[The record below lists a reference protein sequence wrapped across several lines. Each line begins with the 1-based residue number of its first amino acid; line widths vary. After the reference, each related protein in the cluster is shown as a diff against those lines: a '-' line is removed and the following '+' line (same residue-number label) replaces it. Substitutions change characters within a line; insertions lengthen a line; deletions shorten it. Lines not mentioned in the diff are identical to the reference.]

1 MLGDQRSRLL
11 RYGIVAGVA
20 VLALLVRVLLQPI
33 PEQQIVFLLF
43 TLALT
48 VSAAYGGLGP
58 GLLATAGTAVVGTF
72 FFLGSR
78 HSFSISPAEQAM
90 QIALLLMVAV
100 ATSWLADE
108 FRWFRRTAKKYAT
121 RPQESEERFQAPIEQ
136 SSDTVV
142 LNSSDGKARVSSL
155 GEQKSL
161 LLRYGIVVGVGGLA
175 LLVRVLLQP
184 VLEQQAVF
192 LLFTLSVM
200 VSAAYGGLGPGLF
213 ATAGTA
219 AVATFFFL
227 GPGHSLSVSP
237 AEQEMQIALFLMVG
251 IATSWLADEFH
262 WARITAKKNATQV
275 QESEARFRALIEH
288 SSDAIAL
295 GSSDGRIVYAS
306 PSTDRVLGYAPEEFI
321 GQKAFDIIDPDDHAR
336 LRILLGELLT
346 HPERVIIAETRARH
360 KDGSWRLVESV
371 ATNLLSDPAVG
382 AIVFNFR
389 DVTERRRTEQ
399 VLRGSEDR
407 YRAITE
413 TASDG
418 IITVDEQSTI
428 VFANKM
434 AGTIFGYESSD
445 LLHQNLTLLMP
456 DYRRH
461 IHNASLEPGDKH
473 LPWAA
478 AEIAGLRKDGSEI
491 LLEMSFAEFLND
503 EKSFYTGVFR
513 DVTLRKYQ
521 DEQLRQTQKLESL
534 GVLAGGVAHDF
545 NNLLVSI
552 MGNASLALE
561 ILPKE
566 SPASSRLHD
575 LVQAAKQ
582 AAHLTRQLLAYA
594 GKGRFLVQ
602 PIDLSA
608 FVTDVAHLL
617 QISIP
622 KNVELCLQ
630 LADGLPAIEADLGQM
645 QQLVMNL
652 VINGAEAIPED
663 RAGTVLVTTAAQ
675 QFGEDYFASATASNE
690 MKPGTYVILEVRDTG
705 SGMADHTKAR
715 IFDPFFTTKFTG
727 RGLGLAAVLGI
738 VRGHKGALKVD
749 STPGRG
755 STFKVL
761 FPAVQAQAEKAVPS
775 EKLVDLRGTGTIL
788 VVDDEKSVRQAAG
801 AMLERYGYTVMLA
814 QDGERAVDLFR
825 SAANQ
830 ISLVLLDLT
839 MPVMSGE
846 ETLRQLKNIRP
857 EVRVV
862 LSSGYNETEAVRHF
876 SGMGLNGFLQKP
888 YTPIELA
895 EKVKTVLAE

>member
-1 MLGDQRSRLL
+1 
-11 RYGIVAGVA
+11 
-20 VLALLVRVLLQPI
+20 
-33 PEQQIVFLLF
+33 
-43 TLALT
+43 
-48 VSAAYGGLGP
+48 
-58 GLLATAGTAVVGTF
+58 
-72 FFLGSR
+72 
-78 HSFSISPAEQAM
+78 M

-622 KNVELCLQ
+622 KNVELRLQ

>member
-1 MLGDQRSRLL
+1 
-11 RYGIVAGVA
+11 
-20 VLALLVRVLLQPI
+20 
-33 PEQQIVFLLF
+33 
-43 TLALT
+43 
-48 VSAAYGGLGP
+48 
-58 GLLATAGTAVVGTF
+58 
-72 FFLGSR
+72 
-78 HSFSISPAEQAM
+78 
-90 QIALLLMVAV
+90 
-100 ATSWLADE
+100 
-108 FRWFRRTAKKYAT
+108 
-121 RPQESEERFQAPIEQ
+121 
-136 SSDTVV
+136 
-142 LNSSDGKARVSSL
+142 
-155 GEQKSL
+155 
-161 LLRYGIVVGVGGLA
+161 
-175 LLVRVLLQP
+175 
-184 VLEQQAVF
+184 
-192 LLFTLSVM
+192 
-200 VSAAYGGLGPGLF
+200 
-213 ATAGTA
+213 
-219 AVATFFFL
+219 
-227 GPGHSLSVSP
+227 
-237 AEQEMQIALFLMVG
+237 
-251 IATSWLADEFH
+251 
-262 WARITAKKNATQV
+262 
-275 QESEARFRALIEH
+275 
-288 SSDAIAL
+288 
-295 GSSDGRIVYAS
+295 
-306 PSTDRVLGYAPEEFI
+306 
-321 GQKAFDIIDPDDHAR
+321 
-336 LRILLGELLT
+336 
-346 HPERVIIAETRARH
+346 
-360 KDGSWRLVESV
+360 
-371 ATNLLSDPAVG
+371 
-382 AIVFNFR
+382 
-389 DVTERRRTEQ
+389 
-399 VLRGSEDR
+399 
-407 YRAITE
+407 
-413 TASDG
+413 
-418 IITVDEQSTI
+418 
-428 VFANKM
+428 M

-445 LLHQNLTLLMP
+445 LLNQNLTLLMP

-461 IHNASLEPGDKH
+461 THNASLEPGDKH

-622 KNVELCLQ
+622 KNVELRLQ

-814 QDGERAVDLFR
+814 HDGERAVDLFR